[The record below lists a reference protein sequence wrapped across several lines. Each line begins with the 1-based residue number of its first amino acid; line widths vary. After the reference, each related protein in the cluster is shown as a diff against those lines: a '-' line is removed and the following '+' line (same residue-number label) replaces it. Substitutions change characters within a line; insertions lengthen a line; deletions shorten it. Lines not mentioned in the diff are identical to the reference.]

1 MIKIIITP
9 TSGADW
15 LVIPRLQRQL
25 LPPAPSTLLLESLFW
40 SSWSSV
46 DLSFWLSW
54 SSHLCFRIIEH
65 RWHCA
70 LLTLAQTFTSIQQL
84 ENPCAIHIIVC
95 IQTQLVFSISR
106 KVVEDMERSSKKYR
120 VMRVRNIETC
130 KPLQLDIQAPPTVP
144 RGYIGTRASQNG
156 FLFIAS
162 FPRQRKQGKARAVFA
177 LGTSG

>member
-1 MIKIIITP
+1 MQISRAANSSSCYASGRPFHQNYSSNCLFPINNIFSLVSFRWKSLSHKEFSSSYHHHQYHQHFVTIILIITKIITKITKMIKIIITP

-70 LLTLAQTFTSIQQL
+70 LLTLAQTFTDSHGNLPI
-84 ENPCAIHIIVC
+84 ND
-95 IQTQLVFSISR
+95 F
-106 KVVEDMERSSKKYR
+106 D
-120 VMRVRNIETC
+120 NI
-130 KPLQLDIQAPPTVP
+130 AGVP
-144 RGYIGTRASQNG
+144 R
-156 FLFIAS
+156 
-162 FPRQRKQGKARAVFA
+162 
-177 LGTSG
+177 

>member
-1 MIKIIITP
+1 MSTVLEMKSGYNVVFTFIYIVNSVVSGEIYTTGKNFTLPQAMIAWTNL
-9 TSGADW
+9 TSG
-15 LVIPRLQRQL
+15 R
-25 LPPAPSTLLLESLFW
+25 F
-40 SSWSSV
+40 
-46 DLSFWLSW
+46 
-54 SSHLCFRIIEH
+54 
-65 RWHCA
+65 
-70 LLTLAQTFTSIQQL
+70 QL

-177 LGTSG
+177 LGTCG